1 MPRLCLT
8 TLAAIL
14 VFSMP
19 LSPHLA
25 AQGGA
30 SPLATAQPFG
40 VLGASTVTNTN
51 ATTITGNLGLY
62 PGTSI
67 TGMGSITLNGTVHQ
81 TDAIAMQAQ
90 ADATTAFNGFA
101 AYTSF
106 TDLSGLDLGGMTLLP
121 GVYRFTSSAQLTGSL
136 FLNFLGNPGAVF
148 VFQIFSTLTTASG
161 SSVSVLNGA
170 PGGGVYWQVG
180 SSATLGTSTSFLGNI
195 IAQESIT
202 LTSSAKILCGRAI
215 ALTGAVTMDNNTIL
229 NDCGAGDY
237 YSMGYSGSVVP
248 EPASIVLLATGMIGL
263 AGVHVR
269 RRKALA

>member
-1 MPRLCLT
+1 MTRSPRHCPHDPGCLMPRLCLT

-101 AYTSF
+101 EKTKGRPMPSIRGFHWPVA
-106 TDLSGLDLGGMTLLP
+106 
-121 GVYRFTSSAQLTGSL
+121 TSSPLPSCRWCVAR
-136 FLNFLGNPGAVF
+136 NPNKSPRLAVR
-148 VFQIFSTLTTASG
+148 G
-161 SSVSVLNGA
+161 SS
-170 PGGGVYWQVG
+170 
-180 SSATLGTSTSFLGNI
+180 
-195 IAQESIT
+195 
-202 LTSSAKILCGRAI
+202 CGRF
-215 ALTGAVTMDNNTIL
+215 
-229 NDCGAGDY
+229 
-237 YSMGYSGSVVP
+237 
-248 EPASIVLLATGMIGL
+248 
-263 AGVHVR
+263 
-269 RRKALA
+269 